1 MKTLANTLL
10 IMAAIIMIAGAFFK
24 IMHYPGSA
32 MIIMTANLAAAAGL
46 ILTFIT
52 RKKAKAS

>member
-10 IMAAIIMIAGAFFK
+10 IMAAIIMVAGAFFK

-32 MIIMTANLAAAAGL
+32 MIIMTANLAGAAGL
-46 ILTFIT
+46 ILAFIAG
-52 RKKAKAS
+52 KKTKTS